1 MPFIFKR
8 LALFMSIAA
17 AFAADK
23 EPASFRAAPAASF
36 AQKQTNDRLTVGAE
50 LYMSGEK
57 LKAAFGKLVPYQY
70 GVLPVLVAMQNDSDS
85 TIRLDELRVEYVG
98 PRGDRVEATPA
109 KDVRYAI
116 GPRRPTVSPRPIPL
130 PSKKKNPLN
139 VWEIEGRAFAAQM
152 LPAGNA
158 AYGFFYF
165 ETDWQP
171 GSTIYLTGFK
181 QARSGNAIAFFELP
195 LTQ

>member
-1 MPFIFKR
+1 
-8 LALFMSIAA
+8 MSIAA

-23 EPASFRAAPAASF
+23 EPSPFKAPPAQEF
-36 AQKQTNDRLTVGAE
+36 ARKQTNDRLTVGAE
-50 LYMSGEK
+50 LYMSGDK

-85 TIRLDELRVEYVG
+85 TIRLDNLRVEYVG
-98 PRGDRVEATPA
+98 PNGTHVEATPA
-109 KDVRYAI
+109 KDVRYSI
-116 GPRRPTVSPRPIPL
+116 GPRQPKISQRPIPL
-130 PSKKKNPLN
+130 PRKTKNPLN

-171 GSTIYLTGFK
+171 GSTIYLTGFT
-181 QARSGNAIAFFELP
+181 QASSGRALAFFEIP
-195 LTQ
+195 LAQ